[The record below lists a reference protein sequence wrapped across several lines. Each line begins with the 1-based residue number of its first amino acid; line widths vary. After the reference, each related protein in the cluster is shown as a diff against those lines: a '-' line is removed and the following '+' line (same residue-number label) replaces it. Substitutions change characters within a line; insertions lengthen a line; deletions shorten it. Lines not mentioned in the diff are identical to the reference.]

1 MYITI
6 TQSSKMSLK
15 PYRSIRN
22 YEPSDK
28 KYTDDLKKTFNEL
41 PPHLKSQFQLF
52 TENLMDDEYISN
64 FKLLDAI
71 RDFKIKNNK
80 ICSDSPDWKS
90 FDDKAFN
97 YRPWQC
103 W

>member
-1 MYITI
+1 
-6 TQSSKMSLK
+6 MSLK

-28 KYTDDLKKTFNEL
+28 DYTDKLKKQFNEL
-41 PPHLKSQFQLF
+41 SPHLKNKFQSF

-71 RDFKIKNNK
+71 RDFKIKNSE
-80 ICSDSPDWKS
+80 ICNDSYCWKV
-90 FDDKAFN
+90 FDDEAYN

-103 W
+103 C